1 MMRQKDKMPTAKRTD
16 GAAGFSLLELVV
28 ALAIFLVVSVAA
40 FDLFSRHEA
49 AYSQQQV
56 INGLNISLRNAL
68 TQMQLDLVNAGTGVT
83 VGPDV
88 PSWPIGVTV
97 TNGSGVG
104 CDPTT
109 THSYVASCFDSF
121 SVIQV
126 DPNTPPVH
134 PAVSGTN
141 CVSTTSST
149 FFVSPPSGLSLSAT
163 AALFHTGDQLL
174 FLKSDGSQMTTAR
187 LTSDGQVTG
196 STVKLQHNPTG
207 AGGINDAAN
216 DPLGISLNPNNKLGD
231 TFCQSDWVLKLSPL
245 SYAVD
250 LSNPSD
256 PQLVRISGGTSTV
269 VADQVIGFKVGV
281 ALFND
286 GSSSDTGTYNYDAS
300 SYGYDFTRIRAVRI
314 WLVVRTQPGINPTDN
329 FTNTFDHG
337 NYHVLGGSV
346 VVNPR
351 NLSMKD

>member
-1 MMRQKDKMPTAKRTD
+1 MRIRAEKPTTAQPD
-16 GAAGFSLLELVV
+16 GTAGFSLLELMV
-28 ALAIFLVVSVAA
+28 ALTIFLVVSSAA
-40 FDLFSRHEA
+40 FDLFSMHEA
-49 AYSQQQV
+49 AYGQQQM

-83 VGPDV
+83 VGPDI

-97 TNGSGVG
+97 TNGSGSG

-109 THSYVASCFDSF
+109 SQSYVPSCFDSF

-126 DPNTPPVH
+126 DGNAPPVH

-149 FFVSPPSGLSLSAT
+149 FFVDAASGMSLSST

-174 FLKSDGSQMTTAR
+174 FLKSDASQMTSAI

-196 STVKLQHNPTG
+196 SDVKLQHNPTG
-207 AGGINDAAN
+207 TDGINSTAN
-216 DPLGISLNPNNKLGD
+216 DPLGISLNSNNKLGD
-231 TFCQSDWVLKLSPL
+231 TYCSADWVLKLSPL
-245 SYAVD
+245 SYAID

-256 PQLVRISGGTSTV
+256 PELVRTTAGTTTV

-286 GSSSDTGTYNYDAS
+286 DSSSGADTYNYDAS

-314 WLVVRTQPGINPTDN
+314 WMVVRSRPGINPADH
-329 FTNTFDHG
+329 FINTFDHG

>member
-1 MMRQKDKMPTAKRTD
+1 MRHRDKPTTTAQTD
-16 GAAGFSLLELVV
+16 GAAGFSLLELMV
-28 ALAIFLVVSVAA
+28 ALTIFLVVSSAA
-40 FDLFSRHEA
+40 FDLFSVHEA
-49 AYSQQQV
+49 AYSQQQM

-83 VGPDV
+83 VGPDI

-97 TNGSGVG
+97 TNGSGAG

-109 THSYVASCFDSF
+109 TQSYIASCFDSF

-126 DPNTPPVH
+126 DNSAPAVH
-134 PAVSGTN
+134 PAVSGAN

-149 FFVSPPSGLSLSAT
+149 FFVDAASGLSLSST
-163 AALFHTGDQLL
+163 AALFHSGDQLL
-174 FLKSDGSQMTTAR
+174 FLKSDGSQMTTAV
-187 LTSDGQVTG
+187 LTKDGQVTG
-196 STVKLQHNPTG
+196 SKVKLQHNPTG
-207 AGGINDAAN
+207 ANGINNSAN
-216 DPLGISLNPNNKLGD
+216 DLLGISLNSNNKLGD
-231 TFCQSDWVLKLSPL
+231 TFCSSDWVLKLSPL
-245 SYAVD
+245 SYSVD
-250 LSNPSD
+250 VSNSSD
-256 PQLVRISGGTSTV
+256 PQLMRNTGGTSTV

-286 GSSSDTGTYNYDAS
+286 DTSSGTDTYNYDAS
-300 SYGYDFTRIRAVRI
+300 SYGYDYTRIRAVRV
-314 WLVVRTQPGINPTDN
+314 WVVVRSQPGINPADK
-329 FTNTFDHG
+329 FMNTFDHG